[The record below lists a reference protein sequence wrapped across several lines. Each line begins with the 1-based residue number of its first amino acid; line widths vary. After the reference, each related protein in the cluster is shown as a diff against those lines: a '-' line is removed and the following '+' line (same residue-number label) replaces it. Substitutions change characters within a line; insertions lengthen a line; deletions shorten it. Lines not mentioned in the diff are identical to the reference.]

1 MNVISPFRADL
12 RLIVKATW
20 PDVTNPTFRMTQ
32 IQRRNWVNEISS
44 GKLTAPYCV
53 IEMPPPTNAAGWSPS
68 AVTYLAT
75 PTVYYI
81 AAEKDGGGDIGALIE
96 QRLSALTDALLF
108 GGFPYTVT
116 EEPTADTS
124 ASQAVNDSMLAA
136 EMPYLS
142 GALTFGALI
151 GYVRVYT
158 G

>member
-1 MNVISPFRADL
+1 MNVITPFRADL

-32 IQRRNWVNEISS
+32 IQRRNWVNEIGS

-53 IEMPPPTNAAGWSPS
+53 IELPPPAPATGWCVS

-96 QRLSALTDALLF
+96 QRLADLTDALLF
-108 GGFPYTVT
+108 GGFRYTIPET
-116 EEPTADTS
+116 FQPTTDTS

-142 GALTFGALI
+142 GALTFGALL
-151 GYVRVYT
+151 GYVRT
-158 G
+158 F